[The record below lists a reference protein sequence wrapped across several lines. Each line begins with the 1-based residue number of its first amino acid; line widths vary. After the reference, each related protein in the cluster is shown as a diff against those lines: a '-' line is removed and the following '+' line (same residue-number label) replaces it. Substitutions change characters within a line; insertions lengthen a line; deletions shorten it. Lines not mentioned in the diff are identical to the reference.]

1 MKNRLNEL
9 LDIAYENNKFL
20 RANNYIDKSLYINII
35 ENVRLLDIVG

>member
-9 LDIAYENNKFL
+9 LDIAYENNKLL
-20 RANNYIDKSLYINII
+20 RANNYIDKLLYINII